1 MDKLES
7 EILKI
12 DVKFSPPKIGGKP
25 ELDFLI
31 MYSHPTTVDED
42 YGIAVCVHKFKPDT
56 VYNSTNLAVYEEIYK
71 LSLDG
76 LEKARK
82 AGIEMAKKLYKLPKD
97 IKVVE
102 VKSIPFSGEGLDY
115 DNIYRISMASMA
127 NMSDLES
134 AVN

>member
-12 DVKFSPPKIGGKP
+12 DVKLSPPKTGVKP

-31 MYSHPTTVDED
+31 MYSHPTTVDEHG
-42 YGIAVCVHKFKPDT
+42 GIAVCVHKFKPDMI
-56 VYNSTNLAVYEEIYK
+56 YNSTNLAVYEEIYD

-82 AGIEMAKKLYKLPKD
+82 AGIEMVKKLYRLPRD

-102 VKSIPFSGEGLDY
+102 IQSIPFSGEGLDY
-115 DNIYRISMASMA
+115 GNIYRVSMA
-127 NMSDLES
+127 NMSDLDS
-134 AVN
+134 MVN

>member
-31 MYSHPTTVDED
+31 MYSHPTTVDEKD
-42 YGIAVCVHKFKPDT
+42 SIAVCVHKFKPDT
-56 VYNSTNLAVYEEIYK
+56 IYKTTNLAVYEEIYD

-82 AGIEMAKKLYKLPKD
+82 AGIEMVKHLYRLPKD
-97 IKVVE
+97 IKVVDIQ
-102 VKSIPFSGEGLDY
+102 SIPFSGEGLDY
-115 DNIYRISMASMA
+115 DNIYRLSMA
-127 NMSDLES
+127 NMIDLDTI
-134 AVN
+134 VN